1 MQGLNTK
8 NGKQRAECL
17 DEIGLIIR
25 DYGLGV
31 LQPSATAC
39 LKELAKFIGE
49 RDAQVRNAAIN
60 AITEAFFQVRGFE
73 KVYLAPIRCTDV
85 FFHQQM
91 AWLGIFIC
99 IVRAIEILLY
109 T

>member
-1 MQGLNTK
+1 MAMTVLCSFQVSKLQPFLMQGLNTK

-17 DEIGLIIR
+17 DDLGLIIR

-31 LQPSATAC
+31 LQPSATVC

-60 AITEAFFQVRGFE
+60 AITEAFFQVCGLHITVQPKLE
-73 KVYLAPIRCTDV
+73 LT
-85 FFHQQM
+85 
-91 AWLGIFIC
+91 
-99 IVRAIEILLY
+99 
-109 T
+109 